1 MISVTVLSTLHLL
14 FEGFVGPKESGEVFT
29 QRDGD
34 EEGGGAG
41 WCPFLHT
48 SLTTLILPTAVEVS

>member
-1 MISVTVLSTLHLL
+1 M
-14 FEGFVGPKESGEVFT
+14 GPKESGEVFT

-48 SLTTLILPTAVEVS
+48 SVTA